1 MFDIMSFKSICLE
14 KNCFLKFQENLQIKT
29 GATILTLRLLGV
41 GIQPSI
47 GLSIEGNTLN
57 FGYCLAGE
65 KIEQVIQ
72 V

>member
-1 MFDIMSFKSICLE
+1 
-14 KNCFLKFQENLQIKT
+14 LQIKT
-29 GATILTLRLLGV
+29 GNSVLTLRLHGV

-72 V
+72 VNSLVL